1 MTHRVVQWTTGD
13 VGRRS
18 VRSIVAHPDLELV
31 GCIAWSPDEA
41 GRILGS
47 GADVVSTAGS

>member
-1 MTHRVVQWTTGD
+1 MTHRIVPWTTGD
-13 VGRRS
+13 VGRQS
-18 VRSIVAHPDLELV
+18 VPSIVAHPTSRSSAASPE
-31 GCIAWSPDEA
+31 SPDEA